1 MDEKRLNMDILK
13 EVLHGKRPHN
23 DTLFLKWLDESG
35 EHQRL
40 YEEALTRAARDL
52 YIKESFDRK
61 GVWNKVLNET
71 SKHDRVRFMRRRFM
85 RYAAVMLP
93 FVAMVAWWLL
103 NTGDA
108 GQKVIETERI

>member
-23 DTLFLKWLDESG
+23 DTLFLKWLDESE

-85 RYAAVMLP
+85 RVRGRDASFRGDGCLV
-93 FVAMVAWWLL
+93 VAEHGGCGAE
-103 NTGDA
+103 GDCC
-108 GQKVIETERI
+108 R